1 MLQLALDIAAWLCA
15 AALLGFGV
23 AWLLRGVDIEELKA
37 QVQRLETDLGL
48 REHELG
54 MARSGS
60 GRLGGPASI
69 AAEPLP
75 GSGVRASDALRPS
88 ATVRADPDDLKRIR
102 GVGPVLERR
111 LNELGVRQFRQ
122 VALWTDADI
131 DFFDRELRN
140 FHGRIRRENWVH
152 SATEE
157 HFKKYGEWLAAD
169 VTAASATARH

>member
-1 MLQLALDIAAWLCA
+1 MFQLALDITAWLSA

-23 AWLLRGVDIEELKA
+23 AWLLRGVDIAELRA
-37 QVQRLETDLGL
+37 QVLRLETDLGL

-54 MARSGS
+54 AARGGS
-60 GRLGGPASI
+60 GRMGAPAS
-69 AAEPLP
+69 AEQVP
-75 GSGVRASDALRPS
+75 GLGVPASDAIRPS
-88 ATVRADPDDLKRIR
+88 TTVRADPDDLKRIR
-102 GVGPVLERR
+102 GVGPVLEKR
-111 LNELGVRQFRQ
+111 LNELGVHQFRQ

-157 HFKKYGEWLAAD
+157 HFKKYGEWLAAS
-169 VTAASATARH
+169 VAAAHAIARH